1 MLWLTFAVEP
11 DGMKGYSIA
20 PHPAPCTPTRLLHLR
35 VRFAGLLSLLQ
46 VWTAIHTDEHR
57 PNKRVNR
64 AWLIG
69 LPATAL
75 IVLVGVVVG
84 YLLWVNRPP
93 QEAPPQDELSALGFH
108 APSGQP
114 VVIVPFPEPV
124 QAPASS
130 PAVSTP
136 TPLSGVAAAIKIG
149 LMLGSPVLLLFGA
162 FIAGRLR
169 PALIDIYVVPLR
181 PHEPFPAVEH
191 FLARERD
198 KQVFVIRFLSESTYE
213 RFFGRVFARCA
224 ERPIALN
231 SVGVTH
237 AGIPSFAS
245 SGVARAMMGYWS
257 IVRLSIGLLVEEHAE
272 SKARAIGF
280 SYKQHEW
287 LFMGYF
293 ALLSLAV
300 LIPAWGLT
308 PADAQSQF
316 TVLMSGLG
324 FFWTGIFL
332 LFNRGMSAHLGEWER
347 RTASAPFMGC
357 PVFRYSER
365 DIATGRWEA
374 IDLKAMEAPIRQ
386 MGLPGD
392 KMLELALS
400 VMLILY
406 LTVLQL
412 IK

>member
-1 MLWLTFAVEP
+1 
-11 DGMKGYSIA
+11 
-20 PHPAPCTPTRLLHLR
+20 
-35 VRFAGLLSLLQ
+35 
-46 VWTAIHTDEHR
+46 
-57 PNKRVNR
+57 
-64 AWLIG
+64 
-69 LPATAL
+69 
-75 IVLVGVVVG
+75 
-84 YLLWVNRPP
+84 
-93 QEAPPQDELSALGFH
+93 
-108 APSGQP
+108 
-114 VVIVPFPEPV
+114 
-124 QAPASS
+124 
-130 PAVSTP
+130 
-136 TPLSGVAAAIKIG
+136 
-149 LMLGSPVLLLFGA
+149 
-162 FIAGRLR
+162 
-169 PALIDIYVVPLR
+169 
-181 PHEPFPAVEH
+181 
-191 FLARERD
+191 
-198 KQVFVIRFLSESTYE
+198 
-213 RFFGRVFARCA
+213 
-224 ERPIALN
+224 
-231 SVGVTH
+231 VTH